1 MKTISVLIVD
11 DHQMMRDALVAI
23 LGRHNDLEVVGQARD
38 GREAAELAEKLKPD
52 VVTLDVAMP
61 NLNGLEAARNIRRR
75 SASTR
80 IVMVTAYEEDFYI
93 QHALEAGVDGY
104 VSKNQ
109 AAETLAAAVREV
121 AKGGKSFSPEVKRR
135 IGQYEKSADGGKLT
149 RRKTEKLTDREVEVL
164 QLIAEGNAN
173 KQTADKLGIS
183 IKTVEKH
190 RQSAMNKLHIH
201 DTAGLTRYAIAAG
214 LVESP
219 AHIGMERVTPGG
231 QGPAAPKP
239 KGKSG

>member
-1 MKTISVLIVD
+1 MKTTSVLIVD
-11 DHQMMRDALVAI
+11 DHQMMRDALVNI
-23 LGRHNDLEVVGQARD
+23 LERQRDIKVVGHASN
-38 GREAAELAEKLKPD
+38 GREGAEKAAKLKPD

-61 NLNGLEAARNIRRR
+61 DMNGLDAAKRIRQR

-80 IVMVTAYEEDFYI
+80 ILMVTAYEDDLYI
-93 QHALEAGVDGY
+93 HHALEAGVDGF
-104 VSKNQ
+104 VSKKS
-109 AAETLAAAVREV
+109 AAETLANAVREV
-121 AKGGKSFSPEVKRR
+121 ARGMKAFSPEVKRR
-135 IGQYEKSADGGKLT
+135 MGQYEKTDGGHKLM
-149 RRKTEKLTDREVEVL
+149 RRKTDTLTERETEVL

-214 LVESP
+214 LIESP
-219 AHIGMERVTPGG
+219 VQLTM
-231 QGPAAPKP
+231 APLLTQTGN
-239 KGKSG
+239 GKQKEDKKH

>member
-11 DHQMMRDALVAI
+11 DHRMMRDALVAI
-23 LGRHNDLEVVGQARD
+23 MERHKDLKVVGQASD
-38 GREAAELAEKLKPD
+38 GREAAEQAEKLKPD

-61 NLNGLEAARNIRRR
+61 NLNGLDAARSIRRR
-75 SASTR
+75 SPATR
-80 IVMVTAYEEDFYI
+80 IIMVTAYEDDLYI

-104 VSKNQ
+104 VSKKQ
-109 AAETLAAAVREV
+109 AAETLAVAVREV
-121 AKGGKSFSPEVKRR
+121 AKGAKSFSPEVKRR
-135 IGQYEKSADGGKLT
+135 MGQYEKSSDGRKLL
-149 RRKTEKLTDREVEVL
+149 RRKTDKLTDREVEVL

-190 RQSAMNKLHIH
+190 RQAAMNKLHIH
-201 DTAGLTRYAIAAG
+201 DTASLTRYAISAG

-219 AHIGMERVTPGG
+219 VQLAMAPSIAPSPA
-231 QGPAAPKP
+231 PAAKA
-239 KGKSG
+239 

>member
-11 DHQMMRDALVAI
+11 DHRMMRDALVAI
-23 LGRHNDLEVVGQARD
+23 MERHKDLKVVGQASD
-38 GREAAELAEKLKPD
+38 GREAAEQAEKLKPD

-61 NLNGLEAARNIRRR
+61 NLNGLDAARSIRRR
-75 SASTR
+75 SPATR
-80 IVMVTAYEEDFYI
+80 IIMVTAYEDDLYI

-104 VSKNQ
+104 VSKKQ
-109 AAETLAAAVREV
+109 AAETLAVAVREV
-121 AKGGKSFSPEVKRR
+121 AKGAKSFSPEVKRR
-135 IGQYEKSADGGKLT
+135 MGQYEKSSDGRKLL
-149 RRKTEKLTDREVEVL
+149 RRKTDKLTDREVEVL

-190 RQSAMNKLHIH
+190 RQAAMNKLHIH

-214 LVESP
+214 LIESP
-219 AHIGMERVTPGG
+219 AQVSMGHAFTDGN
-231 QGPAAPKP
+231 GPAKA
-239 KGKSG
+239 